1 MGSLHAPKSL
11 LYKLERNYF
20 HYSWLSFAQW
30 DKILQIKTWCCHW
43 CLLALFIFWPWLLLS
58 LCTAA
63 QSCTPPP
70 PLLSLSPTPGG
81 HPFLQN
87 GAPSM
92 WPLRPHVKQTT
103 CRLILSIAL
112 LASGPAQRL
121 LWVLMLGPPAQTCLP
136 KLWLSS
142 FWANSLSYL
151 GGHVIFNLKLPTLS
165 PSGLFFFKS
174 IQARPPT
181 MESDNR
187 LPDVFPK
194 M

>member
-1 MGSLHAPKSL
+1 MIQNRYVQKRGEGSQVGTLHAPKSL

-87 GAPSM
+87 GAPLTY
-92 WPLRPHVKQTT
+92 PLRPHVKQTT

-121 LWVLMLGPPAQTCLP
+121 LWVLMLGPMAPTCLP
-136 KLWLSS
+136 KPWLSS
-142 FWANSLSYL
+142 FEQTQ
-151 GGHVIFNLKLPTLS
+151 NLTC
-165 PSGLFFFKS
+165 
-174 IQARPPT
+174 
-181 MESDNR
+181 
-187 LPDVFPK
+187 
-194 M
+194 